1 MNPEV
6 RLRPAVRPSGVR
18 ECRSYPAESL
28 GDFPR
33 IRRDPSTPE
42 SVGMPV
48 SGNYSDNI
56 ECDLSLA
63 RTVRERRPLNV
74 VGDGSARHARTRAAP
89 MSGTR
94 PFVRGSGVGSG
105 AS

>member
-1 MNPEV
+1 MDPEA
-6 RLRPAVRPSGVR
+6 RLRPAVHPSGVR

-28 GDFPR
+28 GDFPQT
-33 IRRDPSTPE
+33 RRDASTSE

-56 ECDLSLA
+56 ERDLFLA

-74 VGDGSARHARTRAAP
+74 VCDGSARRARTRAALT
-89 MSGTR
+89 SGTR